1 MALNFLTSL
10 DVEGNININQNELRN
25 AVVQNLGTA
34 PGTPLAGQIY
44 YDTGTN
50 KIKLYNGSSWLTVPD
65 GTGANNY
72 LTGLS
77 FNTSNG
83 ILTATMQGLSALTVD
98 LDGRYALS
106 SAIPAVGNGTLTV
119 QGTGVLGGTGTF
131 TANQSGNTTISVT
144 HDNVARSNTTSTVS
158 NNTFTVIDTITSSA
172 QGHITAVNTKTV
184 TVSDDDTTSLPI
196 KNAGGTTQF
205 TSTDATGLRFE
216 GGTNVTVDFASADQ
230 TVKINSTDQYQGTVT
245 SLGTATSGTI
255 AIAGTSAIPTV
266 STITAAVAN
275 GGTALATGDQ
285 IYDFVTGQ
293 ISNLPSGLS
302 FEGSWNANTD
312 SPSLAGTT
320 PDSGT
325 FYIVSVDGSTN
336 LSGITDWKVGDWA
349 IYVSDGAGTDGWQ
362 KIDNTST
369 LSGSGS
375 ASQLTYWTGTA
386 NVAGDAGLT
395 YNATSNNLEVG
406 NNITAGGTVYASGG
420 NSGEWNSGYDNM
432 ITGFSDSGSG
442 TITLTLTQQDGGTL
456 STSFSNPQGT
466 MSSWTIK
473 EGNGTESTGVTNGET
488 LTIAQGSG
496 IESELTSTTSGG
508 TITITNTDR
517 GSSQNI
523 FKNVASSSGTAVADN
538 NNDTL
543 TIVGAGGISTAV
555 SGDTLTITSSNANS
569 SNTYA
574 ATITDSVSGTTFNHG
589 LGDDVIV
596 QLYDATTKE
605 TVYAEVQ
612 RNGNYLNITFSV
624 TPTNSI
630 RVLVQKIG

>member
-1 MALNFLTSL
+1 MALNFLTGL
-10 DVEGNININQNELRN
+10 DVQGNVNINQKELRN

-44 YDTGTN
+44 YDTGDN

-77 FNTSNG
+77 FNTSDG
-83 ILTATMQGLSALTVD
+83 ILTATRQGLSNITVD

-106 SAIPAVGNGTLTV
+106 SAIPTVGNGELTISC
-119 QGTGVLGGTGTF
+119 TGVLSGTTTF
-131 TANQSGNTTISVT
+131 TANQSGDSSVNIT
-144 HDNVARSNTTSTVS
+144 HDNVTRSNTTSTVS

-216 GGTNVTVDFASADQ
+216 GGTNVTVDFTSSDQ

-245 SLGTATSGTI
+245 GIGTATSGTI
-255 AIAGTSAIPTV
+255 AIAGTSAVPTV
-266 STITAAVAN
+266 STITAAVSN

-293 ISNLPSGLS
+293 IANIPAGLS

-312 SPSLAGTT
+312 SPALSGTT
-320 PDSGT
+320 PDNGT
-325 FYIVSVDGSTN
+325 FYIVSVAGSTN
-336 LSGITDWKVGDWA
+336 LSGITDWEVGDWA

-369 LSGSGS
+369 LSGSGT
-375 ASQLTYWTGTA
+375 AGQLTYWTGTA

-406 NNITAGGTVYASGG
+406 NNITAGGTVTSSGG
-420 NSGEWNSGYDNM
+420 NSGEWNSAYDNM
-432 ITGFSDSGSG
+432 ITAVGVSG
-442 TITLTLTQQDGGTL
+442 TSTKTITLTQQDGGTL
-456 STSFSNPQGT
+456 TANWTDIGESGT
-466 MSSWTIK
+466 V
-473 EGNGTESTGVTNGET
+473 TGVTGT
-488 LTIAQGSG
+488 SPIQVTS
-496 IESELTSTTSGG
+496 SSTTPNVSILTATGSQIGAGNVSPGEGIDVSYSGG
-508 TITITNTDR
+508 TATVSGENSTPTNKGIVIVSGGT
-517 GSSQNI
+517 GI
-523 FKNVASSSGTAVADN
+523 NVTYSNGTA
-538 NNDTL
+538 
-543 TIVGAGGISTAV
+543 TIASTAQ
-555 SGDTLTITSSNANS
+555 SA
-569 SNTYA
+569 NTYA

-605 TVYAEVQ
+605 TVYADVQ
-612 RNGNYLNITFSV
+612 RNGNYLNITFSS

>member
-1 MALNFLTSL
+1 MALNFLTGL
-10 DVEGNININQNELRN
+10 DVQGNVNINQKELRN

-44 YDTGTN
+44 YDTGDN

-77 FNTSNG
+77 FNTSDG
-83 ILTATMQGLSALTVD
+83 ILTATRQGLSNITVD

-106 SAIPAVGNGTLTV
+106 SAIPTVGNGELTIS
-119 QGTGVLGGTGTF
+119 GTGVLSGTTTF
-131 TANQSGNTTISVT
+131 TANQSGDSSVNIT
-144 HDNVARSNTTSTVS
+144 HDNVTRSNTTSTVS

-216 GGTNVTVDFASADQ
+216 GGTNVTVDFTSSDQ

-245 SLGTATSGTI
+245 GIGTATSGTI
-255 AIAGTSAIPTV
+255 AIAGTSAVPTV
-266 STITAAVAN
+266 STITAAVSN

-293 ISNLPSGLS
+293 IANIPAGLS

-312 SPSLAGTT
+312 SPSLSGTT
-320 PDSGT
+320 PDNGT
-325 FYIVSVDGSTN
+325 FYIVSVAGSTN
-336 LSGITDWKVGDWA
+336 LSGITDWEVGDWA

-369 LSGSGS
+369 LSGSGT
-375 ASQLTYWTGTA
+375 AGQLTYWTGTA

-406 NNITAGGTVYASGG
+406 NNITAGGTVTSSGG
-420 NSGEWNSGYDNM
+420 NSGEWNTAYDNM
-432 ITGFSDSGSG
+432 ITAVGVSG
-442 TITLTLTQQDGGTL
+442 TSTKTITLTQQDGGTL
-456 STSFSNPQGT
+456 TANWTDIGESGT
-466 MSSWTIK
+466 V
-473 EGNGTESTGVTNGET
+473 TGVTGT
-488 LTIAQGSG
+488 SPIQVTS
-496 IESELTSTTSGG
+496 SSTTPNVSILTATGSQIGAGNVSPGEGIDVSYSGG
-508 TITITNTDR
+508 TATVSGENSTPTNKGIVIVSGGT
-517 GSSQNI
+517 GI
-523 FKNVASSSGTAVADN
+523 NVTYSNGTA
-538 NNDTL
+538 
-543 TIVGAGGISTAV
+543 TIASTAQ
-555 SGDTLTITSSNANS
+555 SA
-569 SNTYA
+569 NTYA

-605 TVYAEVQ
+605 TVYADVQ
-612 RNGNYLNITFSV
+612 RNGNYLNITFSS

>member
-1 MALNFLTSL
+1 MALNFLTGL
-10 DVEGNININQNELRN
+10 DVQGNVNINQKELRN

-44 YDTGTN
+44 YDTGDN

-83 ILTATMQGLSALTVD
+83 ILTATRQGLSNLTVD

-106 SAIPAVGNGTLTV
+106 SAIPTVGNGELTV

-144 HDNVARSNTTSTVS
+144 HDNVTRSNTTSTVS

-216 GGTNVTVDFASADQ
+216 GGTNVTVDFTSSDQ

-245 SLGTATSGTI
+245 GIGTATSGTI
-255 AIAGTSAIPTV
+255 AIAGTSAVPTV
-266 STITAAVAN
+266 STITAAVTN

-293 ISNLPSGLS
+293 IANIPSGLS

-312 SPSLAGTT
+312 TPSLSGTT
-320 PDSGT
+320 PDNGT
-325 FYIVSVDGSTN
+325 FYIVSVAGSTN
-336 LSGITDWKVGDWA
+336 LSGITDWEVGDWA
-349 IYVSDGAGTDGWQ
+349 VYVSDGAGTDGWQ

-369 LSGSGS
+369 LSGSGT
-375 ASQLTYWTGTA
+375 AGQLTYWTGTA

-473 EGNGTESTGVTNGET
+473 EGNGTESTDVTNGET

-555 SGDTLTITSSNANS
+555 SGDTLTITSSNTNS

-612 RNGNYLNITFSV
+612 RNGNYLNITFSS

>member
-1 MALNFLTSL
+1 MALNFLTGL
-10 DVEGNININQNELRN
+10 DVQGNVNINQKELRN

-44 YDTGTN
+44 YDTGDN

-77 FNTSNG
+77 FNTSDG
-83 ILTATMQGLSALTVD
+83 ILTATRQGLSNITVD

-106 SAIPAVGNGTLTV
+106 SAIPTVGNGELTIS
-119 QGTGVLGGTGTF
+119 GTGVLSGTTTF
-131 TANQSGNTTISVT
+131 TANQSGDSSVNIT
-144 HDNVARSNTTSTVS
+144 HDNVTRSNTTSTVS

-216 GGTNVTVDFASADQ
+216 GGTNVTVDFTSSDQ

-245 SLGTATSGTI
+245 GIGTATSGTI
-255 AIAGTSAIPTV
+255 AIAGTSAVPTV
-266 STITAAVAN
+266 STITAAVSN

-293 ISNLPSGLS
+293 IANIPAGLS

-312 SPSLAGTT
+312 SPALSGTT
-320 PDSGT
+320 PDNGT
-325 FYIVSVDGSTN
+325 FYIVSVAGSTN
-336 LSGITDWKVGDWA
+336 LSGITDWEVGDWA

-369 LSGSGS
+369 LSGSGT
-375 ASQLTYWTGTA
+375 AGQLTYWTGTA

-406 NNITAGGTVYASGG
+406 NNITAGGTVTSSGG
-420 NSGEWNSGYDNM
+420 NSGEWNSAYDNM
-432 ITGFSDSGSG
+432 ITAVGVSG
-442 TITLTLTQQDGGTL
+442 TSTKTITLTQQDGGTL
-456 STSFSNPQGT
+456 TANWTDIGESGT
-466 MSSWTIK
+466 V
-473 EGNGTESTGVTNGET
+473 TGVTGT
-488 LTIAQGSG
+488 SPIQVTS
-496 IESELTSTTSGG
+496 SSTTPNVSILTATSSQIGAGNVSPGEGIDVSYSGG
-508 TITITNTDR
+508 TATVSGENSTPTNKGIVIVSGGT
-517 GSSQNI
+517 GI
-523 FKNVASSSGTAVADN
+523 NVTYSNGTA
-538 NNDTL
+538 
-543 TIVGAGGISTAV
+543 TIASTAQ
-555 SGDTLTITSSNANS
+555 SA
-569 SNTYA
+569 NTYA

-605 TVYAEVQ
+605 TVYADVQ
-612 RNGNYLNITFSV
+612 RNGNYLNITFSS

>member
-1 MALNFLTSL
+1 MALNFLTGL
-10 DVEGNININQNELRN
+10 DVQGNVNINQKELRN

-44 YDTGTN
+44 YDTGDN

-77 FNTSNG
+77 FNTSDG
-83 ILTATMQGLSALTVD
+83 ILTATRQGLSNITVD

-106 SAIPAVGNGTLTV
+106 SAIPTVGNGELTIS
-119 QGTGVLGGTGTF
+119 GTGVLSGTTTF
-131 TANQSGNTTISVT
+131 TANQSGDSSVNIT
-144 HDNVARSNTTSTVS
+144 HDNVTRSNTTSTVS

-216 GGTNVTVDFASADQ
+216 GGTNVTVDFTSSDQ

-245 SLGTATSGTI
+245 GIGTATSGTI
-255 AIAGTSAIPTV
+255 AIAGTSAVPTV

-293 ISNLPSGLS
+293 IANIPAGLS

-312 SPSLAGTT
+312 SPALSGTT
-320 PDSGT
+320 PDNGT
-325 FYIVSVDGSTN
+325 FYIVSVAGSTN
-336 LSGITDWKVGDWA
+336 LSGITDWEVGDWA

-369 LSGSGS
+369 LSGSGT
-375 ASQLTYWTGTA
+375 AGQLTYWTGTA

-406 NNITAGGTVYASGG
+406 NNITAGGTVTSSGG
-420 NSGEWNSGYDNM
+420 NSGEWNSAYDNM
-432 ITGFSDSGSG
+432 ITAVGVSG
-442 TITLTLTQQDGGTL
+442 TSTKTITLTQQDGGTL
-456 STSFSNPQGT
+456 TANWTDIGESGT
-466 MSSWTIK
+466 V
-473 EGNGTESTGVTNGET
+473 TGVTGT
-488 LTIAQGSG
+488 SPIQVTS
-496 IESELTSTTSGG
+496 SSTTPNVSILTATSSQIGAGNVSPGEGIDVSYSGG
-508 TITITNTDR
+508 TATVSGENSTPTNKGIVIVSGGT
-517 GSSQNI
+517 GI
-523 FKNVASSSGTAVADN
+523 NVTYSNGTA
-538 NNDTL
+538 
-543 TIVGAGGISTAV
+543 TIASTAQ
-555 SGDTLTITSSNANS
+555 SA
-569 SNTYA
+569 NTYA

-605 TVYAEVQ
+605 TVYADVE
-612 RNGNYLNITFSV
+612 RNGNYLNITFAS

>member
-1 MALNFLTSL
+1 MALNFLTGL
-10 DVEGNININQNELRN
+10 DVQGNVNINQKELRN

-44 YDTGTN
+44 YDTGDN

-83 ILTATMQGLSALTVD
+83 ILTATRQGLSDITVD

-106 SAIPAVGNGTLTV
+106 SAIPTVGNGELTV
-119 QGTGVLGGTGTF
+119 SATGVLSGTTTF
-131 TANQSGNTTISVT
+131 TANQSGDSSVNIT
-144 HDNVARSNTTSTVS
+144 HDNVTRSNTTSTVS

-216 GGTNVTVDFASADQ
+216 GGTNVTVDFTSSDQ

-245 SLGTATSGTI
+245 GIGTATSGTI
-255 AIAGTSAIPTV
+255 AIAGTSAVPTV
-266 STITAAVAN
+266 STITAAVTN

-293 ISNLPSGLS
+293 IANIPSGLS

-312 SPSLAGTT
+312 TPSLSGTT
-320 PDSGT
+320 PDNGT
-325 FYIVSVDGSTN
+325 FYIVSVAGSTN
-336 LSGITDWKVGDWA
+336 LSGITDWEVGDWA
-349 IYVSDGAGTDGWQ
+349 VYVSDGAGTDGWQ

-369 LSGSGS
+369 LSGSGT
-375 ASQLTYWTGTA
+375 AGQLTYWTGTA

-406 NNITAGGTVYASGG
+406 NNITAGGTITSSDG
-420 NSGEWNSGYDNM
+420 NSGEWNTAYDNM
-432 ITGFSDSGSG
+432 ITAVGVSG
-442 TITLTLTQQDGGTL
+442 TSTKTITLTQQDGGTL
-456 STSFSNPQGT
+456 TANWTDIGESGT
-466 MSSWTIK
+466 V
-473 EGNGTESTGVTNGET
+473 TGVTGT
-488 LTIAQGSG
+488 SPIQVTS
-496 IESELTSTTSGG
+496 SSTTPDVSILTATGSQIGAGNVAPGEGIDVSYSGG
-508 TITITNTDR
+508 TATVSGENSTPTNKGIVIVSGGT
-517 GSSQNI
+517 GI
-523 FKNVASSSGTAVADN
+523 NVTYSNGTA
-538 NNDTL
+538 
-543 TIVGAGGISTAV
+543 TIASTAQ
-555 SGDTLTITSSNANS
+555 SA
-569 SNTYA
+569 NTYA

-612 RNGNYLNITFSV
+612 RNGNYLNITFSS

>member
-1 MALNFLTSL
+1 MALNFLTGL
-10 DVEGNININQNELRN
+10 DVQGNVNINQKELRN

-44 YDTGTN
+44 YDTGDN

-83 ILTATMQGLSALTVD
+83 ILTATRQGLSDITVD

-106 SAIPAVGNGTLTV
+106 SAIPTVGNGELTV
-119 QGTGVLGGTGTF
+119 SATGVLSGTTTF
-131 TANQSGNTTISVT
+131 TANQSGDSSVNIT
-144 HDNVARSNTTSTVS
+144 HDNVTRSNTTSTVS

-216 GGTNVTVDFASADQ
+216 GGTNVTVDFTSSDQ

-245 SLGTATSGTI
+245 GIGTATSGTI
-255 AIAGTSAIPTV
+255 AIAGTSAVPTV
-266 STITAAVAN
+266 STITAAVTN

-293 ISNLPSGLS
+293 IANIPSGLS

-312 SPSLAGTT
+312 TPTLSGTT
-320 PDSGT
+320 PDNGT
-325 FYIVSVDGSTN
+325 FYIVSVAGSTN
-336 LSGITDWKVGDWA
+336 LSGITDWEVGDWA
-349 IYVSDGAGTDGWQ
+349 VYVSDGAGTDGWQ

-369 LSGSGS
+369 LSGSGT
-375 ASQLTYWTGTA
+375 AGQLTYWTGTA

-406 NNITAGGTVYASGG
+406 NNITAGGTITSSGG
-420 NSGEWNSGYDNM
+420 NSGEWNTAYDNM
-432 ITGFSDSGSG
+432 ITAVGVSG
-442 TITLTLTQQDGGTL
+442 TSTKTITLTQQDGGTL
-456 STSFSNPQGT
+456 TANWTDIGESGT
-466 MSSWTIK
+466 V
-473 EGNGTESTGVTNGET
+473 TGVTGT
-488 LTIAQGSG
+488 SPIQVTS
-496 IESELTSTTSGG
+496 SSTTPDVSILTATGSQIGAGNVAPGEGIDVSYSGG
-508 TITITNTDR
+508 TATVSGENSTPTNKGIVIVSGGT
-517 GSSQNI
+517 GI
-523 FKNVASSSGTAVADN
+523 NVTYSNGTA
-538 NNDTL
+538 
-543 TIVGAGGISTAV
+543 TIASTAQ
-555 SGDTLTITSSNANS
+555 SA
-569 SNTYA
+569 NTYA

-612 RNGNYLNITFSV
+612 RNGNYLNITFSS

>member
-1 MALNFLTSL
+1 MALNFLTGL
-10 DVEGNININQNELRN
+10 DVQGNVNINQKELRN
-25 AVVQNLGTA
+25 AVIQNLGTA
-34 PGTPLAGQIY
+34 PGTPEAGQIY
-44 YDTGTN
+44 YDTNDN

-83 ILTATMQGLSALTVD
+83 ILTATRQGLSDVTVD

-106 SAIPAVGNGTLTV
+106 SAIPTIGNGELTISA
-119 QGTGVLGGTGTF
+119 TGVLSGTTTF
-131 TANQSGNTTISVT
+131 TANQSGDSSVDIT
-144 HDNVARSNTTSTVS
+144 HDNVTRTNTTSTS
-158 NNTFTVIDTITSSA
+158 SSNTFTVIDTITSSA

-196 KNAGGTTQF
+196 KNAGGSTQF

-216 GGTNVTVDFASADQ
+216 GGTNVTVDFTSSDQ

-245 SLGTATSGTI
+245 GIGTATSGTI
-255 AIAGTSAIPTV
+255 AIAGTSAVPTV

-293 ISNLPSGLS
+293 IANLPSGLS

-349 IYVSDGAGTDGWQ
+349 VYVSDGAGADGWQ

-369 LSGSGS
+369 LSGSG
-375 ASQLTYWTGTA
+375 AAGQLTYWTGTA
-386 NVAGDAGLT
+386 NVAGSTGLT
-395 YNATSNNLEVG
+395 YNATSQNLEVG
-406 NNITAGGTVYASGG
+406 NNITAGGVVTATGG
-420 NSGEWNSGYDNM
+420 NSGEWNSAYDNM
-432 ITGFSDSGSG
+432 ITAVGVSG
-442 TITLTLTQQDGGTL
+442 TSTKTITLTQQDGGTL
-456 STSFSNPQGT
+456 TANWTDIGESGT
-466 MSSWTIK
+466 V
-473 EGNGTESTGVTNGET
+473 TGVTGT
-488 LTIAQGSG
+488 SPIQVTS
-496 IESELTSTTSGG
+496 SSTTPNVSILTATGAQIGAGNVAPGEGIDVSYSGG
-508 TITITNTDR
+508 TATVSGENSTPTNKGIVIVA
-517 GSSQNI
+517 GSGDI
-523 FKNVASSSGTAVADN
+523 NVTYSNGTA
-538 NNDTL
+538 
-543 TIVGAGGISTAV
+543 TIGSTAQ
-555 SGDTLTITSSNANS
+555 SA
-569 SNTYA
+569 NTYA

-605 TVYAEVQ
+605 TVYADVE
-612 RNGNYLNITFSV
+612 RNGNYLNITFAS

>member
-1 MALNFLTSL
+1 MALNFLTGL
-10 DVEGNININQNELRN
+10 DVQGNVNINQKELRN

-44 YDTGTN
+44 YDTGDN

-77 FNTSNG
+77 FNTSDG
-83 ILTATMQGLSALTVD
+83 ILTATRQGLSNITVD

-106 SAIPAVGNGTLTV
+106 SAIPTVGNGELTIS
-119 QGTGVLGGTGTF
+119 GTGVLSGTTTF
-131 TANQSGNTTISVT
+131 TANQSGDSSVNIT
-144 HDNVARSNTTSTVS
+144 HDNVTRSNTTSTVS

-216 GGTNVTVDFASADQ
+216 GGTNVTVDFTSSDQ

-245 SLGTATSGTI
+245 GIGTATSGTI
-255 AIAGTSAIPTV
+255 AIAGTSAVPTV
-266 STITAAVAN
+266 STITAAVSN

-293 ISNLPSGLS
+293 IANIPAGLS

-312 SPSLAGTT
+312 SPALSGTT
-320 PDSGT
+320 PDNGT
-325 FYIVSVDGSTN
+325 FYIVSVAGSTN
-336 LSGITDWKVGDWA
+336 LSGITDWEVGDWA

-369 LSGSGS
+369 LSGSGT
-375 ASQLTYWTGTA
+375 AGQLTYWTGTA

-406 NNITAGGTVYASGG
+406 NNITAGGTVTSSGG
-420 NSGEWNSGYDNM
+420 NSGEWNSAYDNM
-432 ITGFSDSGSG
+432 ITAVGVSG
-442 TITLTLTQQDGGTL
+442 TSTKTITLTQQDGGTL
-456 STSFSNPQGT
+456 TANWTDIGESGT
-466 MSSWTIK
+466 V
-473 EGNGTESTGVTNGET
+473 TGVTGT
-488 LTIAQGSG
+488 SPIQVTS
-496 IESELTSTTSGG
+496 SSTTPNVSILTATSSQIGAGNVSPGEGIDVSYSGG
-508 TITITNTDR
+508 TATVSGENSTPTNKGIVIVSGGT
-517 GSSQNI
+517 GI
-523 FKNVASSSGTAVADN
+523 NVTYSNGTA
-538 NNDTL
+538 
-543 TIVGAGGISTAV
+543 TIASTAQ
-555 SGDTLTITSSNANS
+555 SA
-569 SNTYA
+569 NTYA

-605 TVYAEVQ
+605 TVYADVQ
-612 RNGNYLNITFSV
+612 RNGNYLNITFCIY
-624 TPTNSI
+624 TN
-630 RVLVQKIG
+630 

>member
-1 MALNFLTSL
+1 MALNFLTGL
-10 DVEGNININQNELRN
+10 DVQGNVNINQKELRN

-44 YDTGTN
+44 YDTGDN

-83 ILTATMQGLSALTVD
+83 ILTATRQGLSDITVD

-106 SAIPAVGNGTLTV
+106 SAIPTVGNGELTV
-119 QGTGVLGGTGTF
+119 SGTGVLSGTTTF
-131 TANQSGNTTISVT
+131 TANQSGDSSVDIT
-144 HDNVARSNTTSTVS
+144 HDNVTRSNTTSTVS

-216 GGTNVTVDFASADQ
+216 GGTNVTVDFTSSDQ

-245 SLGTATSGTI
+245 GIGTATSGTI
-255 AIAGTSAIPTV
+255 AIAGTSAVPTV
-266 STITAAVAN
+266 STITAAVTN

-293 ISNLPSGLS
+293 IANIPSGLS

-312 SPSLAGTT
+312 TPSLSGTT
-320 PDSGT
+320 PDNGT
-325 FYIVSVDGSTN
+325 FYIVSVAGSTN
-336 LSGITDWKVGDWA
+336 LSGITDWEVGDWA
-349 IYVSDGAGTDGWQ
+349 VYVSDGAGTDGWQ

-369 LSGSGS
+369 LSGSGT
-375 ASQLTYWTGTA
+375 AGQLTYWTGTA

-406 NNITAGGTVYASGG
+406 NNITAGGTITSSGG
-420 NSGEWNSGYDNM
+420 NSGEWNTAYDNM
-432 ITGFSDSGSG
+432 ITAVGVSG
-442 TITLTLTQQDGGTL
+442 TSTKTITLTQQDGGTL
-456 STSFSNPQGT
+456 TANWTDIGESGT
-466 MSSWTIK
+466 V
-473 EGNGTESTGVTNGET
+473 TGVTGT
-488 LTIAQGSG
+488 SPIQVTS
-496 IESELTSTTSGG
+496 SSTTPDVSILTATGSQIGAGNVAPGEGIDVSYSGG
-508 TITITNTDR
+508 TATVSGENSTPTNKGIVIVAGGT
-517 GSSQNI
+517 GI
-523 FKNVASSSGTAVADN
+523 NVTYSNGTA
-538 NNDTL
+538 
-543 TIVGAGGISTAV
+543 TIASTAQ
-555 SGDTLTITSSNANS
+555 SA
-569 SNTYA
+569 NTYA

-605 TVYAEVQ
+605 TVYADVE
-612 RNGNYLNITFSV
+612 RNGNYLNITFAS